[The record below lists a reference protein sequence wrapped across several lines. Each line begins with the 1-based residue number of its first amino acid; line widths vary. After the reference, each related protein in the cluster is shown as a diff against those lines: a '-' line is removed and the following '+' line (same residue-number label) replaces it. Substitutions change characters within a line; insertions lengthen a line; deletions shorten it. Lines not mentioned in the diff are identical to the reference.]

1 MAKIRLAL
9 FASGNGS
16 NALKIMNHFS
26 THSTIEVGFLLSNKK
41 DAPVVK
47 ATENKGVKVIT
58 LSNEEVAN
66 GSLLVETC
74 IAEKIDLIIL
84 AGFLRKIPS
93 QFTHHF
99 SDKIINI
106 HPALLPKH
114 GGQGMYGKFVHE
126 AVIKNKDS
134 ETGITI
140 HYVNEHFDEGRII
153 AQFHC
158 VVDSTDTVETIQG
171 KIQQLEHAY
180 FPFVIEQTI
189 NLEMI

>member
-1 MAKIRLAL
+1 MVKRRLAL
-9 FASGNGS
+9 FASGTGS
-16 NALKIMNHFS
+16 NALKIMDHFS
-26 THSTIEVGFLLSNKK
+26 THPEIEIGFLLSNKK
-41 DAPVVK
+41 DAPVVQASAAK
-47 ATENKGVKVIT
+47 NVKVIT
-58 LSNEEVAN
+58 MTNEEVAN
-66 GSLLVETC
+66 GLLLIETC
-74 IAEKIDLIIL
+74 VQEKIDYIIL
-84 AGFLRKIPS
+84 AGFLRKIP
-93 QFTHHF
+93 TPLIHHF

-126 AVIKNKDS
+126 AVIKNKDT

-158 VVDSTDTVETIQG
+158 SVELTDTVETVQS

-180 FPFVIEQTI
+180 FSFVIEQTI
-189 NLEMI
+189 NLELI